1 MTDNSSTLLP
11 DSKIYIKFP
20 TAAIT
25 LGNFKKKKKKNQNAS
40 KQKKK

>member
-25 LGNFKKKKKKNQNAS
+25 LGNFKKKKKNQNAS